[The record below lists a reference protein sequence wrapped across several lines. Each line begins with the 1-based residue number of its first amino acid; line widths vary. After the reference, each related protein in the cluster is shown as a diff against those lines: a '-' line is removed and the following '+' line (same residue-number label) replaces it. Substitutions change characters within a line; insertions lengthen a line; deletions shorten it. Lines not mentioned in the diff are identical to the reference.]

1 MVIVMSELEIVAS
14 IYIKKFILV
23 TNGLR
28 RAVFQLVCT
37 TNDVQVEISLE
48 QWNLN

>member
-1 MVIVMSELEIVAS
+1 MVIVMSEEIVAS